1 MQLGVSAL
9 LELDCLAG
17 LDGKQGASLLG
28 LRDREAGSAL
38 LDFEAD
44 LRWNLLQGILNAM
57 SRVEIRPRDEQYG
70 CNRGASKPA
79 AQTG

>member
-1 MQLGVSAL
+1 
-9 LELDCLAG
+9 
-17 LDGKQGASLLG
+17 
-28 LRDREAGSAL
+28 L

-44 LRWNLLQGILNAM
+44 LRWNLLQGILDAM
-57 SRVEIRPRDEQYG
+57 TRVEICPRYEQYG